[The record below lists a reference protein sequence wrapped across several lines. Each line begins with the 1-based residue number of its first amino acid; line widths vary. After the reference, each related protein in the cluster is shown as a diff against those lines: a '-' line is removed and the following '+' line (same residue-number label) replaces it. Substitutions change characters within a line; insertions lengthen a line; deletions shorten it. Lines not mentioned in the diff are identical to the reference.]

1 MIASFDAIS
10 QGWYVI
16 RAKPQSEHLA
26 ASALER
32 NGFELFLPCVRTPG
46 TKQRQYRAPLF
57 PGYLFIRNRE
67 ESPDWSSIRRLPGV
81 MGWVHF
87 NGVVP
92 LVPDDVI
99 VDLGR
104 RVESIE
110 MNGGLWTRFQPG
122 DKVRVVSG
130 NVETLAEVIE
140 EPQSPQ
146 ARVRVLLEFMGRRVS
161 AQVSAYDLQLTQHD
175 SSDKDH
181 TRGPRRTRGKGR
193 WIRGFG
199 PNATASA

>member
-1 MIASFDAIS
+1 M
-10 QGWYVI
+10 I

-32 NGFELFLPCVRTPG
+32 NGFELFLPCVRTLG
-46 TKQRQYRAPLF
+46 AKQRRHSAPLF
-57 PGYLFIRNRE
+57 PGYLFIRNRDE
-67 ESPDWSSIRRLPGV
+67 NPDWSSIRRLPGV
-81 MGWVHF
+81 LGWVHF

-122 DKVRVVSG
+122 DKVRVISG

-140 EPQSPQ
+140 ERQSPQ
-146 ARVRVLLEFMGRRVS
+146 SRVQVLLEFMGRRVS
-161 AQVSAYDLQLTQHD
+161 AQVPVHDLRLT
-175 SSDKDH
+175 DH
-181 TRGPRRTRGKGR
+181 NTSNKEQTRGPRRTRGKGR

-199 PNATASA
+199 PSAAASA

>member
-1 MIASFDAIS
+1 MNASFDAMN

-16 RAKPQSEHLA
+16 RAKPQSEQLA

-32 NGFELFLPCVRTPG
+32 NGFDLFFPRVRTLDA
-46 TKQRQYRAPLF
+46 KQRQFSVPLF
-57 PGYLFIRNRE
+57 PGYLFIRNRG
-67 ESPDWSSIRRLPGV
+67 ESPDWPSIRRLPGV
-81 MGWVHF
+81 LGWVHF
-87 NGVVP
+87 NGVAP

-99 VDLGR
+99 TDLAR
-104 RVESIE
+104 RVESID

-122 DKVRVVSG
+122 DKVRVISG

-161 AQVSAYDLQLTQHD
+161 AQVPAHDLQLAQHNT
-175 SSDKDH
+175 SDKEQ

-193 WIRGFG
+193 WIRGFS
-199 PNATASA
+199 PNAAASA